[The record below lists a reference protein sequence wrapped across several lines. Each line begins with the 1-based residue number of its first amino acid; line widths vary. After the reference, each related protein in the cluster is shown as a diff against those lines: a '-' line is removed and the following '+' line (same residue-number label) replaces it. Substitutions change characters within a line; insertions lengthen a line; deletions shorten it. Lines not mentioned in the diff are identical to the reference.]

1 MESVLSC
8 AELLSHIFSFL
19 NFSSIKRVRRVSRF
33 WKQQS
38 EYFKFWKNVELK
50 LYDYERVEVSDELL
64 NIISTIKI
72 CDVRNWKGDEELA
85 WFFNQTFSIS
95 NPKTNLRQIPNYR
108 VQQTKSNVSKKI
120 LSIIPRLNILKME
133 LCQFSSYQL
142 TSIFQHITNLEL
154 LILDND
160 LKDVPGDLLAL
171 SLTKVKR
178 VNLEYANLSTEQLT
192 LIYQEILSSSNS
204 ILENIKIDF
213 SDHTNVETELL
224 ISAFS
229 KLKQVRIYTCRI
241 NFEQLMFILID
252 RRLDSLEYLSLFA
265 YPWDIEKIP
274 SYVKFRERNKMK
286 FFWCHYSVV
295 ITSPS
300 NFENYGL
307 LN

>member
-50 LYDYERVEVSDELL
+50 LYDYERVEEVSDELL

-72 CDVRNWKGDEELA
+72 CDVRRTGYGKRA
-85 WFFNQTFSIS
+85 WLFNETFSIS
-95 NPKTNLRQIPNYR
+95 NPKTNLRQIPFYR
-108 VQQTKSNVSKKI
+108 VQRTKRNVSKKL
-120 LSIIPRLNILKME
+120 LSIIPCLNILKME

-160 LKDVPGDLLAL
+160 LRDVPANVL

-204 ILENIKIDF
+204 ILENIKIGF

-229 KLKQVRIYTCRI
+229 KLKQVHINTCGI
-241 NFEQLMFILID
+241 NFKQLMSILID

-265 YPWDIEKIP
+265 YPWDIKKIP

-286 FFWCHYSVV
+286 FFWCYYSVV

-300 NFENYGL
+300 NFENYDFKSG
-307 LN
+307 